1 MKTIMA
7 LVLLLFFAMNSNVF
21 GSEAQV
27 DPMEEEILRTL
38 EQLAQ
43 AESKKREEKLT
54 KSQEN
59 SEVYEAEFPTHTS
72 SL

>member
-27 DPMEEEILRTL
+27 DPMEEEIMRTL

-43 AESKKREEKLT
+43 AESKKREEKLL

-59 SEVYEAEFPTHTS
+59 SEAYEAEFPAHTS